1 MRAALEK
8 LDDNRV
14 WEIVRENVNIL
25 AKEYL
30 SHYKWKPHKPGS
42 DEKCSEFVR

>member
-1 MRAALEK
+1 MCAALEK

-14 WEIVRENVNIL
+14 WGNVRENFYIS

-30 SHYKWKPHKPGS
+30 SHYKWKLHKPGS
-42 DEKCSEFVR
+42 DEKCSEFVH